1 MKDYKRM
8 IRYTD
13 GIKQFRAGMNEPAAA
28 SALWLDNM
36 NIDEQLWWGRLFI
49 NIHVVQ
55 YSGSSSKSRLE
66 PTAHS
71 YWRCMAV
78 CGHCYSRPS
87 AAATPD
93 EY

>member
-36 NIDEQLWWGRLFI
+36 NIDEQLW
-49 NIHVVQ
+49 
-55 YSGSSSKSRLE
+55 
-66 PTAHS
+66 
-71 YWRCMAV
+71 
-78 CGHCYSRPS
+78 
-87 AAATPD
+87 
-93 EY
+93 